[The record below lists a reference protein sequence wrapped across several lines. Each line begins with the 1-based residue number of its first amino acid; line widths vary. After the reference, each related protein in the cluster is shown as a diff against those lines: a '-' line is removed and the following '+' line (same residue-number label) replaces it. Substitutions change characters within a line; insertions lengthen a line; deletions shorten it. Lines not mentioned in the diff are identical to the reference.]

1 VKLVALV
8 TVPTGAEVF
17 VTVILPLVADAGTTA
32 VSLFADTNVFD
43 PATPLNFTTLPAV
56 NPTPLMGTVVPA
68 GPLAGEK
75 LVMLSVTVRLAALVP
90 VPAPL

>member
-1 VKLVALV
+1 MKLVALV

-32 VSLFADTNVFD
+32 VSLFADTNVLD
-43 PATPLNFTTLPAV
+43 PTPLNFTTLPAV

>member
-1 VKLVALV
+1 MKLVALV

-43 PATPLNFTTLPAV
+43 PTPLNFTTLPAV